1 MPCVLTLAD
10 SVTRKHTI
18 DKISQR
24 APEVFAARKVVLI
37 DEEDVMLKAGVEMRL
52 EAKLSDYWVVMAV
65 DMGVNSVHSLEDLPN
80 HAGEGFRKLD
90 A

>member
-1 MPCVLTLAD
+1 LAV

-18 DKISQR
+18 DKISQW
-24 APEVFAARKVVLI
+24 APEVFAARKVVLV
-37 DEEDVMLKAGVEMRL
+37 DEEDVMLEAGVEMRL
-52 EAKLSDYWVVMAV
+52 KAKLSDYWVVMAV
-65 DMGVNSVHSLEDLPN
+65 DMGVNSVHSLKNLPN